1 MIRCQ
6 PLMGTFVVV
15 KIKDIGQEEQLT
27 KDREKFYQ
35 YIISIVFSEM
45 KQVQSLMSFHD
56 MDSDVSRINQI
67 SLAKKY
73 MNIEVHPWTLEVLQ
87 IAKDLFIQTG
97 GSFDCGIGNHLMA
110 WGLLPGQMS
119 EEEYLYMQ
127 RSCLASILIENQ
139 AQIRL
144 IGPVML
150 DLGGIAKGYA
160 IDRGIQVL
168 SRFGIE
174 RALINAGGDI
184 RSLGPEQEL
193 ISLRDVRDQSTYSPL
208 GKIQDE
214 ALAVSSTSFCKK
226 NIGNRHISHLVNP
239 LSGQSIDDLWTY
251 VVKAPSCVIADGLT
265 KALAV
270 DKDIHA
276 KYFGLLKA
284 SAQIIRSNTSNS
296 LM

>member
-73 MNIEVHPWTLEVLQ
+73 INIEVHPWTLEVLQ

-144 IGPVML
+144 TVH
-150 DLGGIAKGYA
+150 
-160 IDRGIQVL
+160 
-168 SRFGIE
+168 
-174 RALINAGGDI
+174 
-184 RSLGPEQEL
+184 
-193 ISLRDVRDQSTYSPL
+193 ISLTLYL
-208 GKIQDE
+208 
-214 ALAVSSTSFCKK
+214 
-226 NIGNRHISHLVNP
+226 P
-239 LSGQSIDDLWTY
+239 LS
-251 VVKAPSCVIADGLT
+251 C
-265 KALAV
+265 
-270 DKDIHA
+270 
-276 KYFGLLKA
+276 
-284 SAQIIRSNTSNS
+284 
-296 LM
+296 